1 MLSKLLIVS
10 LIASLDAGLP
20 DGGVDCDTPYAPNIY
35 VTTELD
41 GSKSVCLDEHSAVC
55 VAKTARAVVIEQA
68 ADEKALRETDPSP
81 VTVAIWATGAAATA
95 VAITLGILAGTGHL
109 K

>member
-1 MLSKLLIVS
+1 MITKLLILS
-10 LIASLDAGLP
+10 LLSSLDGGLL

-55 VAKTARAVVIEQA
+55 VAKTARAVVIEQKS
-68 ADEKALRETDPSP
+68 DEKALRATDPSP
-81 VTVAIWATGAAATA
+81 VTVAIWATGAAAVTA
-95 VAITLGILAGTGHL
+95 AILLGILAGTGHL